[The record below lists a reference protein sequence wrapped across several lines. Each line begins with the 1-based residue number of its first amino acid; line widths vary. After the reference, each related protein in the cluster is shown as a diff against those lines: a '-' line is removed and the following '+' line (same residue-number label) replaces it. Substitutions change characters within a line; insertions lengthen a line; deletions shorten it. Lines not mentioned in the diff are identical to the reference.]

1 MLKLLRNLRRQ
12 EWAMAAVCAVLIL
25 GQIYF
30 DLALPDYMSSL
41 TVLIKTPGST
51 LSDILHTGLE
61 MLGCTLASAVLCV
74 ICGYLTA
81 KVAAGFSFSIR
92 EAVFHKIA
100 DFGQQEMMTFSVP
113 SLINRTTNDITQ
125 VQMLTAMGLQ
135 ILIKSPVMAV
145 WAIIKIVGKSWTL
158 SAITAGF
165 VAALLVMMA
174 VIIGVVVPR
183 FRRVQKLTDHIN
195 LVARENLNGIN
206 VVHAYN
212 AEDYQNAKFWK
223 GNEELMRTQL
233 FNQRAF
239 AFLMP
244 GVTLAMNALSLVIYW
259 VGASIVN
266 AVPAADTAARLAAFS
281 DIVVFGTYATYVIMS
296 IMMMVMIIM
305 MLPAAQVSAQ
315 RINEVLETRNS
326 LTQGARIDALETG
339 TVEFRDVSFHYP
351 SSDKNVLE
359 HITFQAKRGE
369 TVAFIGATGSGK
381 TTLVSLA
388 ARFYDATEGTVL
400 VDGVDVRD
408 YTFDALYDRIGY
420 VTQKAILFS
429 GDVRGNVLFGASRGK
444 DSDADVQKAL
454 ELAQASEFVDRMP
467 GGIHA
472 PIAEGGTN
480 VSGGQKQRL
489 SIARALARRPEIL
502 VFDDSFSALDYRTDT
517 RLRAGLD
524 RELKETVA
532 FIGATGSGKTTLVS
546 LAARFYDATEGTV
559 LVDGVDV
566 RDYTFDAL
574 YDRIGYVTQKAI
586 LFSGDVR
593 GNVLFGASRGK
604 DSDADVQ
611 KALEL
616 AQASEFVDRM
626 PGGIHAPIAE
636 GGTNVSG
643 GQKQRL
649 SIARALARRPEI
661 LVFDDS
667 FSALDYR
674 TDTRLRA
681 GLDRELKDTTRLIVA
696 QRIGTI
702 RNADKIIVL
711 DEGRMVGMGT
721 HEELM
726 QTCPIYQE
734 IARSQLS
741 QEELGA

>member
-1 MLKLLRNLRRQ
+1 MLKLLHNLRRR
-12 EWAMAAVCAVLIL
+12 EWTMAAVCTVLIL

-30 DLALPDYMSSL
+30 DLSLPDYMSNL

-51 LSDILHTGLE
+51 MSDILDTGLK

-92 EAVFHKIA
+92 ENIFHKIA
-100 DFGQQEMMTFSVP
+100 DFGQQEMMSFSVP

-125 VQMLTAMGLQ
+125 VQMLVAIGLQ

-165 VAALLVMMA
+165 VAALLVMMV

-212 AEDYQNAKFWK
+212 AEDYQNAKFLK
-223 GNEELMRTQL
+223 GNETLMRTQL

-266 AVPAADTAARLAAFS
+266 AVPAADAAERLSTFS
-281 DIVVFGTYATYVIMS
+281 NIVVFGTYATYVIMS

-305 MLPAAQVSAQ
+305 LSPAAQVSAQ
-315 RINEVLETRNS
+315 RINEVLETRDS
-326 LTQGARIDALETG
+326 LIQGTRADASETG

-351 SSDKNVLE
+351 SSNKNVLE
-359 HITFQAKRGE
+359 HITFQARQGE

-388 ARFYDATEGTVL
+388 ARFYDATEGQVL
-400 VDGVDVRD
+400 VDGVDVKD
-408 YTFDALYDRIGY
+408 YTFDALYDRVGY
-420 VTQKAILFS
+420 MTQKAILFS
-429 GDVRGNVLFGASRGK
+429 GDVRGNVLFGASRGG
-444 DSDADVQKAL
+444 DSDEDVRKAL
-454 ELAQASEFVDRMP
+454 DLAQASEFVDKMP

-502 VFDDSFSALDYRTDT
+502 VFDDSFSALDYRTD
-517 RLRAGLD
+517 A
-524 RELKETVA
+524 K
-532 FIGATGSGKTTLVS
+532 
-546 LAARFYDATEGTV
+546 
-559 LVDGVDV
+559 
-566 RDYTFDAL
+566 
-574 YDRIGYVTQKAI
+574 
-586 LFSGDVR
+586 
-593 GNVLFGASRGK
+593 
-604 DSDADVQ
+604 
-611 KALEL
+611 
-616 AQASEFVDRM
+616 
-626 PGGIHAPIAE
+626 
-636 GGTNVSG
+636 
-643 GQKQRL
+643 
-649 SIARALARRPEI
+649 
-661 LVFDDS
+661 
-667 FSALDYR
+667 
-674 TDTRLRA
+674 LRA

-702 RNADKIIVL
+702 RDADKIIVL
-711 DEGRMVGMGT
+711 DEGKMVGMGT
-721 HEELM
+721 HDELM
-726 QTCPIYQE
+726 RTCPVYQE

>member
-1 MLKLLRNLRRQ
+1 MLKLLHNLRRR
-12 EWAMAAVCAVLIL
+12 EWTMAAVCTVLIL

-30 DLALPDYMSSL
+30 DLSLPDYMSNL

-51 LSDILHTGLE
+51 MSDILDTGLK
-61 MLGCTLASAVLCV
+61 MLGCTLASAALCV

-92 EAVFHKIA
+92 ENIFHKIA
-100 DFGQQEMMTFSVP
+100 DFGQQEMMSFSVP

-125 VQMLTAMGLQ
+125 VQMLVAIGLQ
-135 ILIKSPVMAV
+135 ILIMSPVMAV

-165 VAALLVMMA
+165 VVALLVMMV

-212 AEDYQNAKFWK
+212 AEDYQNAKFLK
-223 GNEELMRTQL
+223 GNETLMRTQL

-266 AVPAADTAARLAAFS
+266 AIPAADAAERLSTFS
-281 DIVVFGTYATYVIMS
+281 NIVVFGTYATYVIMS

-305 MLPAAQVSAQ
+305 LIPAAQVSAQ
-315 RINEVLETRNS
+315 RINEVLETRDS
-326 LTQGARIDALETG
+326 LIQGTRADASETG

-351 SSDKNVLE
+351 SSNKNVLE
-359 HITFQAKRGE
+359 HITFQARQGE

-388 ARFYDATEGTVL
+388 ARFYDATEGQVL
-400 VDGVDVRD
+400 VDGVDVKD
-408 YTFDALYDRIGY
+408 YTFDALYDRVGY
-420 VTQKAILFS
+420 MTQKAILFS
-429 GDVRGNVLFGASRGK
+429 GDVRGNVLFDASRGG
-444 DSDADVQKAL
+444 DSDEDVRKAL
-454 ELAQASEFVDRMP
+454 DLAQASEFVDKMP

-502 VFDDSFSALDYRTDT
+502 VFDDSFSALDYRTD
-517 RLRAGLD
+517 A
-524 RELKETVA
+524 K
-532 FIGATGSGKTTLVS
+532 
-546 LAARFYDATEGTV
+546 
-559 LVDGVDV
+559 
-566 RDYTFDAL
+566 
-574 YDRIGYVTQKAI
+574 
-586 LFSGDVR
+586 
-593 GNVLFGASRGK
+593 
-604 DSDADVQ
+604 
-611 KALEL
+611 
-616 AQASEFVDRM
+616 
-626 PGGIHAPIAE
+626 
-636 GGTNVSG
+636 
-643 GQKQRL
+643 
-649 SIARALARRPEI
+649 
-661 LVFDDS
+661 
-667 FSALDYR
+667 
-674 TDTRLRA
+674 LRA

-702 RNADKIIVL
+702 RDADKIIVL
-711 DEGRMVGMGT
+711 DEGKMVGMGT
-721 HEELM
+721 HDELM
-726 QTCPIYQE
+726 RTCPVYQE

>member
-1 MLKLLRNLRRQ
+1 MLKLLHNLRRR
-12 EWAMAAVCAVLIL
+12 EWTMAAACAVLIL

-30 DLALPDYMSSL
+30 DLSLPDYMSDL

-51 LSDILHTGLE
+51 LADILHTGLE

-81 KVAAGFSFSIR
+81 KVAAGFSFSVR
-92 EAVFHKIA
+92 EAVFRKIA
-100 DFGQQEMMTFSVP
+100 DFGQQEMMAFSVP

-135 ILIKSPVMAV
+135 ILIKSPIMAV

-165 VAALLVMMA
+165 VAALLVMMV

-183 FRRVQKLTDHIN
+183 FRRVQKLTDRIN

-212 AEDYQNAKFWK
+212 AEDYQNAKFQR
-223 GNEELMRTQL
+223 GNEELMHTQL

-266 AVPAADTAARLAAFS
+266 GVSAADTAARLATFS
-281 DIVVFGTYATYVIMS
+281 NIVVFGTYATYVIMS

-305 MLPAAQVSAQ
+305 LIPAAQVSAQ

-326 LTQGARIDALETG
+326 LTQGTRTDAPEAG

-359 HITFQAKRGE
+359 HISFTARRGE

-388 ARFYDATEGTVL
+388 ARFYDATEGQVL

-408 YTFDALYDRIGY
+408 YTFDALYDRVGY
-420 VTQKAILFS
+420 MTQKAVLFS
-429 GDVRGNVLFGASRGK
+429 GDIRSNVLFGASRGGN
-444 DSDADVQKAL
+444 SDEDVQKAL
-454 ELAQASEFVDRMP
+454 DLAQASEFVDRMP
-467 GGIHA
+467 GGIRA

-502 VFDDSFSALDYRTDT
+502 VFDDSFSALDYRTD
-517 RLRAGLD
+517 A
-524 RELKETVA
+524 K
-532 FIGATGSGKTTLVS
+532 
-546 LAARFYDATEGTV
+546 
-559 LVDGVDV
+559 
-566 RDYTFDAL
+566 
-574 YDRIGYVTQKAI
+574 
-586 LFSGDVR
+586 
-593 GNVLFGASRGK
+593 
-604 DSDADVQ
+604 
-611 KALEL
+611 
-616 AQASEFVDRM
+616 
-626 PGGIHAPIAE
+626 
-636 GGTNVSG
+636 
-643 GQKQRL
+643 
-649 SIARALARRPEI
+649 
-661 LVFDDS
+661 
-667 FSALDYR
+667 
-674 TDTRLRA
+674 LRA

-711 DEGRMVGMGT
+711 DEGKMVGMGT
-721 HEELM
+721 HRELM
-726 QTCPIYQE
+726 QTCPVYQE

-741 QEELGA
+741 REELGA

>member
-1 MLKLLRNLRRQ
+1 MLKLLHNLRRR
-12 EWAMAAVCAVLIL
+12 EWTMAAACAVLIL

-30 DLALPDYMSSL
+30 DLSLPDYMSDL
-41 TVLIKTPGST
+41 TVLIKTPDST
-51 LSDILHTGLE
+51 LADILHTGLE

-81 KVAAGFSFSIR
+81 KVAAGFSFSVR
-92 EAVFHKIA
+92 EAVFRKIA
-100 DFGQQEMMTFSVP
+100 DFGQQEMMAFSVP

-135 ILIKSPVMAV
+135 ILIKSPIMAV

-165 VAALLVMMA
+165 VAALLVMMV

-183 FRRVQKLTDHIN
+183 FRRVQKLTDRIN

-212 AEDYQNAKFWK
+212 AEDYQNAKFQR
-223 GNEELMRTQL
+223 GNEELMHTQL

-266 AVPAADTAARLAAFS
+266 GVSAADTAARLATFS
-281 DIVVFGTYATYVIMS
+281 NIVVFGTYATYVIMS

-305 MLPAAQVSAQ
+305 LIPAAQVSAQ

-326 LTQGARIDALETG
+326 LTQGTRTDAPEAG

-359 HITFQAKRGE
+359 HISFTARRRE

-388 ARFYDATEGTVL
+388 ARFYDATEGQVL

-420 VTQKAILFS
+420 MTQKAVLFS
-429 GDVRGNVLFGASRGK
+429 GDIRSNVLFGASRGGN
-444 DSDADVQKAL
+444 SDEDVQKAL
-454 ELAQASEFVDRMP
+454 DLAQASEFVDRMP
-467 GGIHA
+467 GGIRA

-502 VFDDSFSALDYRTDT
+502 VFDDSFSALDYRTD
-517 RLRAGLD
+517 A
-524 RELKETVA
+524 K
-532 FIGATGSGKTTLVS
+532 
-546 LAARFYDATEGTV
+546 
-559 LVDGVDV
+559 
-566 RDYTFDAL
+566 
-574 YDRIGYVTQKAI
+574 
-586 LFSGDVR
+586 
-593 GNVLFGASRGK
+593 
-604 DSDADVQ
+604 
-611 KALEL
+611 
-616 AQASEFVDRM
+616 
-626 PGGIHAPIAE
+626 
-636 GGTNVSG
+636 
-643 GQKQRL
+643 
-649 SIARALARRPEI
+649 
-661 LVFDDS
+661 
-667 FSALDYR
+667 
-674 TDTRLRA
+674 LRA

-711 DEGRMVGMGT
+711 DEGKMVGMGT
-721 HEELM
+721 HRELM
-726 QTCPIYQE
+726 QTCPVYQE

-741 QEELGA
+741 REELGA

>member
-1 MLKLLRNLRRQ
+1 MLKLLHNLRRR
-12 EWAMAAVCAVLIL
+12 EWTMAAVCTVLIL

-30 DLALPDYMSSL
+30 DLSLPDYMSNL

-51 LSDILHTGLE
+51 MSDILDTGLK
-61 MLGCTLASAVLCV
+61 MLGCTLASAALCV

-92 EAVFHKIA
+92 ENIFHKIA
-100 DFGQQEMMTFSVP
+100 DFGQQEMMSFSVP

-125 VQMLTAMGLQ
+125 VQMLVAIGLQ

-165 VAALLVMMA
+165 VVALLVMMV

-212 AEDYQNAKFWK
+212 AEDYQNAKFLK
-223 GNEELMRTQL
+223 GNETLMRTQL

-266 AVPAADTAARLAAFS
+266 AIPAADAAERLSTFS
-281 DIVVFGTYATYVIMS
+281 NIVVFGTYATYVIMS

-305 MLPAAQVSAQ
+305 LSPAAQVSAQ
-315 RINEVLETRNS
+315 RINEVLETRDS
-326 LTQGARIDALETG
+326 LIQGTRADASETG

-351 SSDKNVLE
+351 SSNKNVLE
-359 HITFQAKRGE
+359 HITFQARQGE

-388 ARFYDATEGTVL
+388 ARFYDATEGQVL
-400 VDGVDVRD
+400 VDGVDVKD
-408 YTFDALYDRIGY
+408 YTFDALYDRVGY
-420 VTQKAILFS
+420 MTQKAILFS
-429 GDVRGNVLFGASRGK
+429 GDVRGNVLFGASRGG
-444 DSDADVQKAL
+444 DSDEDVRKAL
-454 ELAQASEFVDRMP
+454 DLAQASEFVDKLP

-502 VFDDSFSALDYRTDT
+502 VFDDSFSALDYRTD
-517 RLRAGLD
+517 A
-524 RELKETVA
+524 K
-532 FIGATGSGKTTLVS
+532 
-546 LAARFYDATEGTV
+546 
-559 LVDGVDV
+559 
-566 RDYTFDAL
+566 
-574 YDRIGYVTQKAI
+574 
-586 LFSGDVR
+586 
-593 GNVLFGASRGK
+593 
-604 DSDADVQ
+604 
-611 KALEL
+611 
-616 AQASEFVDRM
+616 
-626 PGGIHAPIAE
+626 
-636 GGTNVSG
+636 
-643 GQKQRL
+643 
-649 SIARALARRPEI
+649 
-661 LVFDDS
+661 
-667 FSALDYR
+667 
-674 TDTRLRA
+674 LRA

-702 RNADKIIVL
+702 RDADKIIVL
-711 DEGRMVGMGT
+711 DEGKMVGMGT

-726 QTCPIYQE
+726 KTCPVYQE

>member
-25 GQIYF
+25 GQINF

-183 FRRVQKLTDHIN
+183 FRRVQKRTDHIN

-489 SIARALARRPEIL
+489 HRTGPGEAPGDPGVRRLLLRPGLPDGYQAPCRPGPGAEGYHSTDRGSTDRHHPERGQDHRSGRGEDGGDGYPRGTDADLPDLPGDRPVPALPG
-502 VFDDSFSALDYRTDT
+502 
-517 RLRAGLD
+517 RAGGL
-524 RELKETVA
+524 RRKP
-532 FIGATGSGKTTLVS
+532 
-546 LAARFYDATEGTV
+546 RC
-559 LVDGVDV
+559 
-566 RDYTFDAL
+566 
-574 YDRIGYVTQKAI
+574 
-586 LFSGDVR
+586 
-593 GNVLFGASRGK
+593 
-604 DSDADVQ
+604 
-611 KALEL
+611 
-616 AQASEFVDRM
+616 
-626 PGGIHAPIAE
+626 
-636 GGTNVSG
+636 
-643 GQKQRL
+643 QR
-649 SIARALARRPEI
+649 
-661 LVFDDS
+661 
-667 FSALDYR
+667 
-674 TDTRLRA
+674 
-681 GLDRELKDTTRLIVA
+681 
-696 QRIGTI
+696 
-702 RNADKIIVL
+702 
-711 DEGRMVGMGT
+711 
-721 HEELM
+721 
-726 QTCPIYQE
+726 
-734 IARSQLS
+734 
-741 QEELGA
+741 

>member
-1 MLKLLRNLRRQ
+1 MLKLLHNLRRR
-12 EWAMAAVCAVLIL
+12 EWTMAAACAVLIL

-30 DLALPDYMSSL
+30 ELSLPDYMSDL
-41 TVLIKTPGST
+41 TVLIKTPDST
-51 LSDILHTGLE
+51 LADILHTGLE

-81 KVAAGFSFSIR
+81 KVAAGFSFSVR
-92 EAVFHKIA
+92 EAVFRKIA
-100 DFGQQEMMTFSVP
+100 DFGQQEMMAFSVP

-135 ILIKSPVMAV
+135 ILIKSPIMAV

-165 VAALLVMMA
+165 VAALLVMMV

-183 FRRVQKLTDHIN
+183 FRRVQKLTDRIN

-212 AEDYQNAKFWK
+212 AEDYQNAKFQR
-223 GNEELMRTQL
+223 GNEELMHTQL

-266 AVPAADTAARLAAFS
+266 GVSAADTAARLATFS
-281 DIVVFGTYATYVIMS
+281 NIVVFGTYATYVIMS

-305 MLPAAQVSAQ
+305 LIPAAQVSAQ

-326 LTQGARIDALETG
+326 LTQGTRTDAPEAG

-359 HITFQAKRGE
+359 HISFTARRGE

-388 ARFYDATEGTVL
+388 ARFYDATEGQVL

-408 YTFDALYDRIGY
+408 YTFDALYDRVGY
-420 VTQKAILFS
+420 MTQKAVLFS
-429 GDVRGNVLFGASRGK
+429 GDIRSNVLFGASRGGN
-444 DSDADVQKAL
+444 SDEDVQKAL
-454 ELAQASEFVDRMP
+454 DLAQASEFVDRMP
-467 GGIHA
+467 GGIRA

-502 VFDDSFSALDYRTDT
+502 VFDDSFSALDYRTD
-517 RLRAGLD
+517 A
-524 RELKETVA
+524 K
-532 FIGATGSGKTTLVS
+532 
-546 LAARFYDATEGTV
+546 
-559 LVDGVDV
+559 
-566 RDYTFDAL
+566 
-574 YDRIGYVTQKAI
+574 
-586 LFSGDVR
+586 
-593 GNVLFGASRGK
+593 
-604 DSDADVQ
+604 
-611 KALEL
+611 
-616 AQASEFVDRM
+616 
-626 PGGIHAPIAE
+626 
-636 GGTNVSG
+636 
-643 GQKQRL
+643 
-649 SIARALARRPEI
+649 
-661 LVFDDS
+661 
-667 FSALDYR
+667 
-674 TDTRLRA
+674 LRA

-711 DEGRMVGMGT
+711 DEGKMVGMGT
-721 HEELM
+721 HRELM
-726 QTCPIYQE
+726 QTCPVYQE

-741 QEELGA
+741 REELGA